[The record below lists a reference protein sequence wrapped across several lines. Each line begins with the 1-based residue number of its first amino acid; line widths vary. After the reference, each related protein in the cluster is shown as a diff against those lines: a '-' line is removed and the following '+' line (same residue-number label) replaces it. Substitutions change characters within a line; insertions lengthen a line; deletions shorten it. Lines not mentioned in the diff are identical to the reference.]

1 MLVIRI
7 ILLIACSRLDKHEG
21 VCKRKLETAAKR
33 GFPTRGVFKG
43 HKHSFVDSNQKRL
56 ATQTKPRSPFEAAL
70 ADTTITSLGGLFE
83 RIGCGDTNVAMVQ
96 LIKAFASLCTNNP
109 HRCETNADAYLR
121 PRSQLLLIFFVHAI
135 HTTKAACWS
144 AHHPL
149 PRGRMVRP
157 SHLLVCSAS
166 RARLSPASK
175 RSKF

>member
-33 GFPTRGVFKG
+33 GFPTLD
-43 HKHSFVDSNQKRL
+43 KHSFVDSNQKRL
-56 ATQTKPRSPFEAAL
+56 ATQTKPKSPFEAAL

-109 HRCETNADAYLR
+109 HRCETNADAYL
-121 PRSQLLLIFFVHAI
+121 LGHVLNF
-135 HTTKAACWS
+135 C
-144 AHHPL
+144 
-149 PRGRMVRP
+149 
-157 SHLLVCSAS
+157 
-166 RARLSPASK
+166 
-175 RSKF
+175 